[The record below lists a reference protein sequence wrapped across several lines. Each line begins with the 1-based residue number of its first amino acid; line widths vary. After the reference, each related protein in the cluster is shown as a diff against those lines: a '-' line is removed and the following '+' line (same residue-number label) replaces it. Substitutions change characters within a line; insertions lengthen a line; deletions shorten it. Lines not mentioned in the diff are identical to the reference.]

1 MKTKLSFMLLACAIS
16 TSIFAQEKDF
26 RNRSISQSGNVYTV
40 TYSDKTDNGG
50 TAYEKWTG
58 KLVNGKR
65 EGQWTLYAKYTNY
78 MYGVGAAQTGTINVV
93 RNYKNGIPSGAYSA
107 NYNITERGIRYNVLT
122 DRWVYGKPTNAS
134 ESVIGAF
141 ANGIPRGTWKSAST
155 RFKEYVTITFNEQGR
170 PAGTM
175 QYTKSGQNLNV
186 KFTQDGYASSIKEP
200 QTLDGSWWYELDYGG
215 KNPKTIFPQDTVS
228 LSRSLLTYWEYW
240 AHGMEKADFYEKYY
254 PGGASDDKTPSTY
267 IVSAYNR
274 YYVPK
279 GNVPEY
285 EIQGYW
291 NKLYRPYEEKMKEFQ
306 EEYMHDFRVKLN
318 NNYTGYIQKL
328 AKNINA
334 YDYIEN
340 TICDSLYE
348 IYLPKI
354 DSLYNV
360 YVSQDLDTARLNSKK
375 VKLTYLNSKNDPK
388 IKESYEK
395 LKAAVDSIINK
406 HYPNHK
412 PYPQGEAAYPI
423 IFSTL
428 SEYLTPFHDA
438 IGQYIKVKSKE
449 ELELEERMRLMDEYR
464 RQERLKARGQM

>member
-26 RNRSISQSGNVYTV
+26 RNRVVTQSGNVYTV

-78 MYGVGAAQTGTINVV
+78 MYGAGAAQTGTINVV

-141 ANGIPRGTWKSAST
+141 ANGTPRGTWKIAST
-155 RFKEYVTITFNEQGR
+155 RFKEYVTITFNEHGR
-170 PAGTM
+170 PTGTM

-186 KFTQDGYASSIKEP
+186 KFTQEGYASSIKEP

-215 KNPKTIFPQDTVS
+215 KDPKTIFPQDTVS

-240 AHGMEKADFYEKYY
+240 AQGMEKADFYEKYY

-274 YYVPK
+274 YYVSK

-285 EIQGYW
+285 VLQDFE
-291 NKLYRPYEEKMKEFQ
+291 KKFYRPYIEAMKELPN
-306 EEYMHDFRVKLN
+306 DFKDELN
-318 NNYTGYIQKL
+318 DSIESHYTSFVRYSYIRGNDIETLIKKIESNN
-328 AKNINA
+328 
-334 YDYIEN
+334 
-340 TICDSLYE
+340 
-348 IYLPKI
+348 
-354 DSLYNV
+354 LYNKYKEKADSIYDV
-360 YVSQDLDTARLNSKK
+360 YVSQQLDTAEL
-375 VKLTYLNSKNDPK
+375 
-388 IKESYEK
+388 
-395 LKAAVDSIINK
+395 NK
-406 HYPNHK
+406 HLVHFEKYDINEKEKENLFNKLNVKIDLEIEKRYPGHK
-412 PYPQGEAAYPI
+412 PYPFGKDTYPLIYRTLTGYVEDFDEALGKFIAKDSKYE
-423 IFSTL
+423 
-428 SEYLTPFHDA
+428 SEYEKMKL
-438 IGQYIKVKSKE
+438 QYEQSKIN
-449 ELELEERMRLMDEYR
+449 
-464 RQERLKARGQM
+464 K

>member
-58 KLVNGKR
+58 KLINGKR

-78 MYGVGAAQTGTINVV
+78 MYGAGAAQTGTINVV

-141 ANGIPRGTWKSAST
+141 ANGTPRGTWKIAST
-155 RFKEYVTITFNEQGR
+155 RFKEYVTITFNEHGR
-170 PAGTM
+170 PTGTM

-186 KFTQDGYASSIKEP
+186 KFTQDGYAASIKEL

-215 KNPKTIFPQDTVS
+215 KDPKTIFPQDTVS

-285 EIQGYW
+285 VIYNQEQKTYAPYNEAMKTLRDEYYKANRKTLYDNYTPYVIKLSKQYDAYNYIEKMVLNKTYDRHKPKLDSIYNDCLAQGLDTSKIRKQFIPQIQKYDIENDTAGISAF
-291 NKLYRPYEEKMKEFQ
+291 KKLKEVLEEKISFLYR
-306 EEYMHDFRVKLN
+306 D
-318 NNYTGYIQKL
+318 
-328 AKNINA
+328 
-334 YDYIEN
+334 
-340 TICDSLYE
+340 
-348 IYLPKI
+348 
-354 DSLYNV
+354 
-360 YVSQDLDTARLNSKK
+360 
-375 VKLTYLNSKNDPK
+375 
-388 IKESYEK
+388 
-395 LKAAVDSIINK
+395 
-406 HYPNHK
+406 HK
-412 PYPQGEAAYPI
+412 PYPM
-423 IFSTL
+423 S
-428 SEYLTPFHDA
+428 D
-438 IGQYIKVKSKE
+438 E
-449 ELELEERMRLMDEYR
+449 ELWPIVFRTFNDPRTYYDNNNKSFHNLIGKYIIVH
-464 RQERLKARGQM
+464 Q